1 MATDHTRPTDQ
12 TRAEEAKEAQ
22 KDHGAGAAASGDA
35 DKAPSAISPGVAAH
49 EKDMAERGAKAKGE
63 GRI

>member
-1 MATDHTRPTDQ
+1 MATDHTRPTDE

-22 KDHGAGAAASGDA
+22 KDHGAGAAASAEA
-35 DKAPSAISPGVAAH
+35 DNAPGSVSPDVADH
-49 EKDMAERGAKAKGE
+49 EKDMAERGADAKGE